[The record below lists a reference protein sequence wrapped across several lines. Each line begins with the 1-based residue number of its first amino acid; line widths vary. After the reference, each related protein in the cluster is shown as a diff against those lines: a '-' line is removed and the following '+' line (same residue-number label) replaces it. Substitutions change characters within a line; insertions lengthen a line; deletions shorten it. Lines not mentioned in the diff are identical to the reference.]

1 MPHLDYLNQAFQLA
15 NQANAKQIR
24 PNPFVGAVVVDEN
37 GVVIG
42 EGFHQQYGGAHA
54 EVFAINAALQKMN
67 DLSKTTLY
75 VTLEPCSHFGKTPPC
90 TNLILQY
97 KIPRIVIGSRD
108 PNPKVSGIDLLKQ
121 NGVEIIEMILPA
133 IEKMNAVFFANQIK
147 RRPFIQ
153 LKMATTINGKIADRL
168 GNSQWISNT
177 ASREYVH
184 TILRDSA
191 DAILSTAKNII
202 QDKASLNIRIDE
214 TIKELSVV
222 VIDRDLD
229 LLKPEHQSVPIFYER
244 MNSKMYLLSNK
255 TANDLPKNVE
265 IINVLFDEKNQIKLE
280 DLGEKLLQLNLCKV
294 LIEAGSKLS
303 SYLIEN
309 NWADELIVFIA
320 PKLIMDQQAINVF
333 ENDTEQLLIAAT
345 NLQLEETKLL
355 GYDVMLR
362 YTFK

>member
-15 NQANAKQIR
+15 NQGNAKQIR

-54 EVFAINAALQKMN
+54 EVFAINAALQKSG

-90 TNLILQY
+90 TNLILQH

-108 PNPKVSGIDLLKQ
+108 PNPRVSGIDILKQ
-121 NGVEIIEMILPA
+121 NGVEVIEIFLPA
-133 IEKMNAVFFANQIK
+133 IEKMNEVFFTNQIK
-147 RRPFIQ
+147 KRPFIQ

-177 ASREYVH
+177 ESRKYVH
-184 TILRDSA
+184 QELRDNA
-191 DAILSTAKNII
+191 DAILTTAKNII
-202 QDKASLNIRIDE
+202 QDKASLNIRTDE

-222 VIDRDLD
+222 AIDRDLD
-229 LLKPEHQSVPIFYER
+229 LLKPEHQGLPIFYER
-244 MNSKMYLLSNK
+244 TNSRIYLLSNK
-255 TANDLPKNVE
+255 ATNNLPKNVE
-265 IINVLFDEKNQIKLE
+265 IVNVDFDENNSLILE
-280 DLGEKLLQLNLCKV
+280 GLGEKLLLLNICKV

-309 NWADELIVFIA
+309 KWADELVVFLA
-320 PKLIMDQQAINVF
+320 PKLIMDKQAINVV
-333 ENDTEQLLIAAT
+333 ETDKEQLLIGAT

-355 GYDVMLR
+355 GDDIMLR
-362 YTFK
+362 YLFL